1 MSYTDPAAS
10 FLASINPGNSGG
22 PLLDSRGRLIGVNTA
37 IFSPGGGKGNIG
49 IGFAIPVDTVTRVVN
64 QIIRYGKTMRPTL
77 GINVVNDVAVKTIA
91 NQLGRTLDGV
101 LIAEVIPNSP
111 AVAAGLEPSRL
122 RSDGSIELGD
132 LISRVDGQPVKNTE
146 DLISAIEEKK
156 DGDVV
161 RLTVWRK
168 ADPRRV
174 ENVVAQLTSRDKLEQ
189 QTTGTFSSAP
199 RRRPSTTSPT
209 GSFSRVTRPTRKS
222 TDLLS
227 PFLDAWQ

>member
-1 MSYTDPAAS
+1 MNENA
-10 FLASINPGNSGG
+10 ASINPGNSGG

-37 IFSPGGGKGNIG
+37 IFSPNRGMAGSVG

-64 QIIRYGKTMRPTL
+64 QIIRHGKTMRPTL
-77 GINVVNDVAVKTIA
+77 GINVVNDIAVKAIA

-111 AVAAGLEPSRL
+111 AVAAGLEASRL

-132 LISRVDGQPVKNTE
+132 LISRVDGHPVKQTE
-146 DLISAIEEKK
+146 DLISAIEEKQ

-161 RLTVWRK
+161 ELTVWRK

-174 ENVVAQLTSRDKLEQ
+174 ETVRAKLATRDKLERE
-189 QTTGTFSSAP
+189 TKGSTSAATSSASGKYGG
-199 RRRPSTTSPT
+199 RRRNTSL
-209 GSFSRVTRPTRKS
+209 G
-222 TDLLS
+222 S
-227 PFLDAWQ
+227 PFADAWQ